1 MTRAASDT
9 ITNAEKIGN
18 GVPIIRGKRITV
30 QTIYEF
36 VTAGE
41 SVEEILNE

>member
-1 MTRAASDT
+1 MAQAVSER

-36 VTAGE
+36 LTAGE